1 MENSVSRPRQTLL
14 LFETLCITT
23 SCNTGL
29 ARVGVDVCN
38 RERQTML
45 LRTLWKKN
53 AEKNQLM
60 SKILLMTDTPKFFG
74 KAGKQKQALK
84 LLTEQDSHKML
95 KAQIH

>member
-45 LRTLWKKN
+45 LRTLWKKMGGEGGTVN
-53 AEKNQLM
+53 VKNPVDDRY
-60 SKILLMTDTPKFFG
+60 SKVLSESRE
-74 KAGKQKQALK
+74 
-84 LLTEQDSHKML
+84 TEARTEATH
-95 KAQIH
+95 

>member
-45 LRTLWKKN
+45 LRTLWKKMGG
-53 AEKNQLM
+53 KQLM
-60 SKILLMTDTPKFFG
+60 SKILLMIDTPNFFR
-74 KAGKQKQALK
+74 KAGKQKHALK